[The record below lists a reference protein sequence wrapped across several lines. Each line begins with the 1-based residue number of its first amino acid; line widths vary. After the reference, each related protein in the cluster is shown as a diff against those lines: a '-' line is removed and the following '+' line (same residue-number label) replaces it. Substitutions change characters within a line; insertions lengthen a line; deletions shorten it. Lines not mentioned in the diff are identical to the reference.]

1 MPPRQPTHVDR
12 RKTTP
17 INTPSTRRLTR
28 ERLTGPVTYYTAIA
42 GFVADEIIE
51 WPLALFV
58 AAGHALA
65 THSANPALEAA
76 GSGAEATA

>member
-1 MPPRQPTHVDR
+1 MA
-12 RKTTP
+12 
-17 INTPSTRRLTR
+17 
-28 ERLTGPVTYYTAIA
+28 ERTVRIPYLDTDATLSDVIYYTAIA
-42 GFVADEIIE
+42 GFVAVEIIE